1 MVTFYF
7 RKNNNLD
14 VLLNISFCRIPLSLL
29 WARKCLHCALIF
41 LLLAR
46 HAIFCWVHLSTQ
58 SLLAIL
64 LKLAHCKPQPFTQ
77 EKTYGGMLGDKP
89 ARWQQAVLAERYKGR
104 GDREKGRERG
114 LFECF
119 YSSVGEFNSEL
130 PQLKQDLLAIV
141 SMCEG
146 QRTAQKWQGPIN
158 ILAAFLT
165 YIWTLQDIAGL
176 CVEKLLPLQMSFKEQ
191 FTQKWRFCYHLLTD
205 FLFSVEPLHN
215 KNSQFD
221 LCVIF
226 KVFHSFRG
234 FCTG

>member
-41 LLLAR
+41 SLLAR

-104 GDREKGRERG
+104 GDREKGRERFVWVF
-114 LFECF
+114 L
-119 YSSVGEFNSEL
+119 
-130 PQLKQDLLAIV
+130 QLCGWVQLWV
-141 SMCEG
+141 TS
-146 QRTAQKWQGPIN
+146 AQ
-158 ILAAFLT
+158 T
-165 YIWTLQDIAGL
+165 R
-176 CVEKLLPLQMSFKEQ
+176 SF
-191 FTQKWRFCYHLLTD
+191 
-205 FLFSVEPLHN
+205 S
-215 KNSQFD
+215 NSQYVWGSED
-221 LCVIF
+221 
-226 KVFHSFRG
+226 SSDM
-234 FCTG
+234 TGPNKGPWSISHIYLNFTRFSWLMRWETFTTANVL